1 MLIRRGLLP
10 LEGRCFV
17 RATLF
22 LRVMA
27 LTCVTIA
34 VFVSALPGGTAAAPL
49 EATAPDP
56 VALMQ
61 TWLLPR
67 YDALVRATAQQEQ
80 SWRTFCDAP
89 DVAQVERL
97 RADFRAVGDSWAK
110 VSFISFGPVAEGL
123 RSDRFNFYP
132 DRRQSVSRA
141 LLDALQ
147 GPDDD
152 RFTAS
157 RFTHL
162 SVAVQG
168 LPALER
174 LLFDPDAPAT
184 LTQDA
189 TAARRCALGRA
200 IALNLFA
207 IASDIR
213 FGWGDASPALIAH
226 VRRNTAPGVLMGDAS
241 QLLAAMLTDLAAAYQ
256 SVVDLNL
263 LAVMGRS
270 LDDVRPLAGEGR
282 RSGREARIIRLQVES
297 ANSLL
302 RLLAAGL
309 PDTARD
315 RVLKALV
322 AAQAAADGLPTD
334 LGAAAADPLR
344 RPALEKAV
352 AVFKVAQ
359 RTIVDPLA
367 QRLGVSL
374 GFNALDGD

>member
-1 MLIRRGLLP
+1 M
-10 LEGRCFV
+10 

-27 LTCVTIA
+27 LTCVAA
-34 VFVSALPGGTAAAPL
+34 VLSVSGLSGGASAAPAD
-49 EATAPDP
+49 ATAPDP
-56 VALMQ
+56 VALVQ
-61 TWLLPR
+61 SWLLPR

-80 SWRTFCDAP
+80 SWRTFCHAP
-89 DVAQVERL
+89 DVAQVDQL

-110 VSFISFGPVAEGL
+110 VSFITFGPVAEGL

-141 LLDALQ
+141 LQDALQ

-152 RFTAS
+152 RFTAD

-174 LLFDPDAPAT
+174 LLFDPGATAT

-189 TAARRCALGRA
+189 TAARRCLLGKA

-213 FGWGDASPALIAH
+213 FGWGDASPALVAH
-226 VRRNTAPGVLMGDAS
+226 VRRNTAPGVVMGDAS
-241 QLLAAMLTDLAAAYQ
+241 QLLNAMLTDLASAYQ

-282 RSGREARIIRLQVES
+282 RSGREAQIIRLQVDS
-297 ANSLL
+297 ANSLI

-309 PDTARD
+309 PETAKE

-322 AAQAAADGLPTD
+322 AAQAAADELPND

-344 RPALEKAV
+344 RPALEEAV

>member
-1 MLIRRGLLP
+1 M
-10 LEGRCFV
+10 

-27 LTCVTIA
+27 LTCVVIA
-34 VFVSALPGGTAAAPL
+34 VFVSALPGGAAAAPL

-56 VALMQ
+56 VALVQ
-61 TWLLPR
+61 SWLLPR

-80 SWRTFCDAP
+80 SWRTFCQAP

-97 RADFRAVGDSWAK
+97 KADFRAVGDRWAQ

-132 DRRQSVSRA
+132 DRRQSVGRA
-141 LLDALQ
+141 LQDALK

-152 RFTAS
+152 RFTAD
-157 RFTHL
+157 RFTRL

-174 LLFDPDAPAT
+174 LLFAPDAAAK
-184 LTQDA
+184 LTKDA
-189 TAARRCALGRA
+189 SAARRCVLGTA

-213 FGWGDASPALIAH
+213 FGWGDANPALVAQ
-226 VRRNTAPGVLMGDAS
+226 VRREHAPGVPVGDAT
-241 QLLAAMLTDLAAAYQ
+241 QLLTAMLADLAAAYQ

-263 LAVMGRS
+263 LSVMGRS
-270 LDDVRPLAGEGR
+270 LDHVRPLAGEGR
-282 RSGREARIIRLQVES
+282 RSGREAEIIRLQVES

-309 PDTARD
+309 PDSTQS
-315 RVLKALV
+315 RVLKILA
-322 AAQAAADGLPTD
+322 AAQSAADALPTD

-344 RPALEKAV
+344 RPTLEKAV
-352 AVFKVAQ
+352 AAFKVAQ

-367 QRLGVSL
+367 QRLGVPL